1 MLKSHVLHNSTIKVK
16 IGSCPTCDNGKK
28 VPLIGGFCSSHYW
41 QSRSKSPKKKEQKP
55 IRRVSAKRS
64 KENVQYLK
72 VRLEFLNE
80 NQTCKCCGAS
90 ATDVHH
96 TKGRIGS
103 LLTDKRY
110 FVALCRGCHN
120 RVEENPIWAKK
131 HGYSKS
137 RLNVQR

>member
-16 IGSCPTCDNGKK
+16 TGSCPTCDNGKK

-96 TKGRIGS
+96 SKGRLGAS
-103 LLTDKRY
+103 LTDKAF
-110 FVALCRGCHN
+110 FVALCRRCHDK
-120 RVEENPIWAKK
+120 VENNPIWAKEQ
-131 HGYSKS
+131 GYSLN
-137 RLNVQR
+137 RL

>member
-16 IGSCPTCDNGKK
+16 TGSCPTCDNGKC

-41 QSRSKSPKKKEQKP
+41 QSRSKSPKKAEQKP

-64 KENVQYLK
+64 RENVLYLK
-72 VRLEFLNE
+72 AKLEYLNE
-80 NQTCKCCGAS
+80 NPDCKCCGAS

-96 TKGRIGS
+96 AKGRIGS

-110 FVALCRGCHN
+110 FVALCRVCHN
-120 RVEENPIWAKK
+120 RVEENPIWAKE

-137 RLNVQR
+137 RL